1 MPREPKELYRRGQ
14 FWLGWDRK
22 LDGSLRSPFLA
33 IFWYD
38 PERGRERS
46 TSTRTADV
54 EQARHRLDAHYLER
68 DRGASICPTCGQQRA
83 VASGFLVTDAIS
95 NYQILHGQLR
105 ASSEAIA
112 ARLAHVV
119 RYIATLPSA
128 AVTCEQVNDEWVQR
142 FRTWLTAQPI
152 VSTGGNHRAR
162 SASTVENSVI
172 QLAAVIN
179 AAHRR
184 GDASRAAGF
193 RPIPLK
199 ELSATP
205 QHRATVPELAAMFR
219 YALSRK
225 RQSDGAGLHRFLIAS
240 VSTLARPDAA
250 HEISTAADRG
260 QWNSQRRVL
269 DLNPRGRRQT
279 KKYRATVRVPWQFAE
294 HLDNV
299 AGKFVPVSTV
309 RSAWRGMAIELN
321 LPGDG
326 ESGMKLI
333 RRSVAQLL
341 RDRRVPAEEIELM
354 MGHRKLDAVT
364 DLYAAFRPE
373 HLSNAVTAL
382 EGIIDEIEGFVPG
395 AFHRKDTGQTG
406 SSLKLISGGVAKN
419 G

>member
-1 MPREPKELYRRGQ
+1 
-14 FWLGWDRK
+14 
-22 LDGSLRSPFLA
+22 
-33 IFWYD
+33 
-38 PERGRERS
+38 
-46 TSTRTADV
+46 
-54 EQARHRLDAHYLER
+54 
-68 DRGASICPTCGQQRA
+68 
-83 VASGFLVTDAIS
+83 
-95 NYQILHGQLR
+95 
-105 ASSEAIA
+105 
-112 ARLAHVV
+112 
-119 RYIATLPSA
+119 
-128 AVTCEQVNDEWVQR
+128 
-142 FRTWLTAQPI
+142 
-152 VSTGGNHRAR
+152 
-162 SASTVENSVI
+162 
-172 QLAAVIN
+172 
-179 AAHRR
+179 
-184 GDASRAAGF
+184 
-193 RPIPLK
+193 
-199 ELSATP
+199 
-205 QHRATVPELAAMFR
+205 MFR

-269 DLNPRGRRQT
+269 DLNPKGRRQT

-382 EGIIDEIEGFVPG
+382 EGIIDEIESFVPG

>member
-22 LDGSLRSPFLA
+22 RDGTLRSPFLA

-46 TSTRTADV
+46 TSTRTADL
-54 EQARHRLDAHYLER
+54 EQAKQRLDAHYLER
-68 DRGASICPTCGQQRA
+68 DRGASVCPTCGQPR
-83 VASGFLVTDAIS
+83 VAAAGFLVTDAIA
-95 NYQILHGQLR
+95 NYQILHGQQR

-119 RYIATLPSA
+119 RYVATLPSA
-128 AVTCEQVNDEWVQR
+128 AVACEHVGEEWIAR
-142 FRTWLTAQPI
+142 FRSWLIAQPI
-152 VSTGGNHRAR
+152 ISSGGNERPR
-162 SASTVENSVI
+162 SASTVENSVV

-184 GDASRAAGF
+184 GDTHKPAAF
-193 RPIPLK
+193 RPIALK
-199 ELSATP
+199 ELSSTP
-205 QHRATVPELAAMFR
+205 QHRSSVAELAAMFR
-219 YALSRK
+219 YALDRK
-225 RQSDGAGLHRFLIAS
+225 RERDGTALHRFLIAS
-240 VSTLARPDAA
+240 VATLARPDAA
-250 HEISTAADRG
+250 HEISTAPERG

-279 KKYRATVRVPWQFAE
+279 KKYRATIRVPRQFAE
-294 HLDNV
+294 HLD
-299 AGKFVPVSTV
+299 ATEGAFVPVASV
-309 RSAWRGMAIELN
+309 RSAWRSMAAALN
-321 LPGDG
+321 LPAQG

-333 RRSVAQLL
+333 RRSVAQIL
-341 RDRRVPAEEIELM
+341 RDRGVPSDELELM

-373 HLSNAVTAL
+373 HLANALAAL
-382 EGIIDEIEGFVPG
+382 ETVIDEIEGFVPG
-395 AFHRKDTGQTG
+395 AFHRKGTGQTG
-406 SSLKLISGGVAKN
+406 SGLRIVPGGVAVN

>member
-22 LDGSLRSPFLA
+22 RDGTLRSPFLA

-46 TSTRTADV
+46 TSTRTADL
-54 EQARHRLDAHYLER
+54 EQAKQRLDAHYLER
-68 DRGASICPTCGQQRA
+68 DRGASVCPTCGQPRA
-83 VASGFLVTDAIS
+83 AAAGFLVTDAIA
-95 NYQILHGQLR
+95 NYQILHGQQR

-128 AVTCEQVNDEWVQR
+128 AVACEHVNEEWVAR
-142 FRTWLTAQPI
+142 FRSWLLKQPI
-152 VSTGGNHRAR
+152 VSTAGNERSR
-162 SASTVENSVI
+162 SASTVENSIV

-184 GDASRAAGF
+184 GDARQPAAF

-199 ELSATP
+199 ELSSTP
-205 QHRATVPELAAMFR
+205 QHRSSVAELAAMFR
-219 YALSRK
+219 YALDRK
-225 RQSDGAGLHRFLIAS
+225 RERDGAALHRFLIAS
-240 VSTLARPDAA
+240 VATLARPDAA
-250 HEISTAADRG
+250 HEISTAADRA

-294 HLDNV
+294 HLD
-299 AGKFVPVSTV
+299 ATEGRFVPVASV
-309 RSAWRGMAIELN
+309 RSAWRGMATALQ
-321 LPGDG
+321 LPAQG

-341 RDRRVPAEEIELM
+341 RDRGVPSDELELM

-373 HLSNAVTAL
+373 HLANAVTAL
-382 EGIIDEIEGFVPG
+382 EAIIEEIESFVPG
-395 AFHRKDTGQTG
+395 AFHRNHTGATRAG
-406 SSLKLISGGVAKN
+406 LRIVPGGVAVN